1 MAMVIARPFEISRR
15 LVGFV
20 GGATP
25 VQRLKVARKHV
36 DNFVLFGK
44 PHDTYPM
51 PYVTYVTK
59 NLGVGQGPSS
69 NGDSPGLQ
77 VLANRSTTC
86 GSLRNF
92 SDMVRLT

>member
-25 VQRLKVARKHV
+25 VQRLKVAREHD

-44 PHDTYPM
+44 PHDTCPM

-59 NLGVGQGPSS
+59 NLGAGQGLSA
-69 NGDSPGLQ
+69 NGDS
-77 VLANRSTTC
+77 RDC
-86 GSLRNF
+86 R
-92 SDMVRLT
+92 